1 MTRLDVLSD
10 TIYRHQ
16 AIVQLDRLLEAGDS
30 FPIERTQVYGLRQ
43 ISRQQPLKVSNFAE
57 KQRTRVE
64 RKMENTKVGTP
75 SYHRMEDE
83 VRFWKLVTDLCDSS
97 PSNQDWTLGQTAG
110 SHLPPELNQ
119 VPDRQKGMTHE
130 DRTRRNQLKKEKREW
145 EQAWYEAHIPAFF
158 ERFCTHYL
166 FRMAL
171 QNEE

>member
-1 MTRLDVLSD
+1 MTSLDVLSD
-10 TIYRHQ
+10 TLYRQQ
-16 AIVQLDRLLEAGDS
+16 AVVQLDRLLEAGDP
-30 FPIERTQVYGLRQ
+30 FPVEKSQLYGLRQ
-43 ISRQQPLKVSNFAE
+43 IARQQPLKVSGFAE
-57 KQRTRVE
+57 KQRKRVE
-64 RKMENTKVGTP
+64 RKMKNTKNG
-75 SYHRMEDE
+75 SSIFQRMEDE